1 MKLKNGYLI
10 KSKGQSMDVVM
21 VLLLL
26 EGEMSHNILH
36 DMSSLSN

>member
-26 EGEMSHNILH
+26 EGEMGHNLKLH
-36 DMSSLSN
+36 RSIS